1 MALLGFSSLLARAAG
16 RGALG
21 AAVGTSARRG
31 ASSSGSGSGSAA
43 GWPGG
48 TVLALALGAAGAV
61 PFVGLTP
68 GGSKVLGEL
77 VPPGAPGGS
86 VVAWATSHERRVPL
100 QVSYGASILSFLGA
114 VHWGLAMAGGVHH
127 GALRFAWSVVPSLVA
142 WPCTALPPCVGLQVS
157 AGGLLAAAAVDL
169 ALFRT
174 CSSLPA
180 WYVAGLRVPLT
191 AVAVGSLGSSLAA
204 ESAEGQGGVG
214 QVGAV

>member
-1 MALLGFSSLLARAAG
+1 MALLGFSGLLARAAG
-16 RGALG
+16 RGARG
-21 AAVGTSARRG
+21 AAAGTSARRG
-31 ASSSGSGSGSAA
+31 ASSSGSASGSA

-48 TVLALALGAAGAV
+48 TAVALALGAAGAV

-68 GGSKVLGEL
+68 GGAKVLGEL

-86 VVAWATSHERRVPL
+86 VVAWATSRERRVPL

-114 VHWGLAMAGGVHH
+114 MHWGLAMAGGVRH

-142 WPCTALPPCVGLQVS
+142 WPCAALPPCVGLQVS

-191 AVAVGSLGSSLAA
+191 TVAVGSLGASLV
-204 ESAEGQGGVG
+204 AEGTEGQAGGG
-214 QVGAV
+214 HIGAV